1 MTGAPLILD
10 ADGLD
15 ALTEQPPPDRLRAL
29 LAEAWNR
36 QSDVLVPALVC
47 AECSRGARRTRAIEA
62 SLARHRDTRA
72 ARPAVRVVP
81 TDFDLARRVGSVLN
95 GAGAGTRDIVDAHSV
110 AVASMHGRA
119 VIATSDPDDILR
131 LASAMPVVRIVTRSA
146 R

>member
-1 MTGAPLILD
+1 MAP
-10 ADGLD
+10 AW
-15 ALTEQPPPDRLRAL
+15 PPD
-29 LAEAWNR
+29 
-36 QSDVLVPALVC
+36 D
-47 AECSRGARRTRAIEA
+47 RRTRAIQP

-72 ARPAVRVVP
+72 ARPPVRVVP

-110 AVASMHGRA
+110 AVASVHGRA
-119 VIATSDPDDILR
+119 VIVTSDPDDILR

>member
-15 ALTEQPPPDRLRAL
+15 ALTEHPPPYRLRAL
-29 LAEAWNR
+29 LAEAWER
-36 QSDVLVPALVC
+36 KSDVLVPALVC
-47 AECSRGARRTRAIEA
+47 AECCRGAERTRAVEA

-81 TDFDLARRVGSVLN
+81 TDFDLARRVGSVLH
-95 GAGAGTRDIVDAHSV
+95 GAGADTRYVVDAHSV
-110 AVASMHGRA
+110 AVASTYGRA
-119 VIATSDPDDILR
+119 VVVTGDPDDVLR
-131 LASAMPVVRIVTRSA
+131 LASAMPTVRIVTRPA